1 MGFSVNA
8 SFGAPDS
15 GFITPV
21 FGAFAIA
28 LALVAVASAQL
39 ARTDEI
45 ASRRQWERTQELYA
59 AEGAAT
65 IAAWR
70 VLHEPDAPTLEW
82 IEPLGDRR
90 FEVRAEPE
98 FRKLSLAE
106 IGGRRGRER
115 LRALLGATEAE
126 RLGQALAA
134 VVGQGAPNA
143 SLSRS
148 AMRDLSTVPAW
159 RACGLGL
166 VSVHSRLTDL
176 GLTPRRTPEKHG
188 LNMRAG
194 EVWRIAV
201 SNGDRLVLDRLIRFT
216 GRTDNPLA
224 IIDQIETGA
233 PPGACV
239 TPLQSDRPS

>member
-1 MGFSVNA
+1 MGFSISA

-28 LALVAVASAQL
+28 LALVAVAGAQL

-59 AEGAAT
+59 AEGVAT

-70 VLHEPDAPTLEW
+70 VLHEPNAPTLEW
-82 IEPLGDRR
+82 VEPLGDRR
-90 FEVRAEPE
+90 FAVRAEPE

-106 IGGRRGRER
+106 VAGRGGRDR
-115 LRALLGATEAE
+115 LRALLGAAEAG
-126 RLGQALAA
+126 RLGEALRAA
-134 VVGQGAPNA
+134 IGQGPNA
-143 SLSRS
+143 SLSRY
-148 AMRDLSTVPAW
+148 AMRDLSAAPAW

-166 VSVHSRLTDL
+166 VSAHSRLTDL
-176 GLTPRRTPEKHG
+176 GLAPRRAPEKHE

-201 SNGDRLVLDRLIRFT
+201 SNGDHLVLDRLVRFT
-216 GRTDNPLA
+216 GRTDEPLA
-224 IIDQIETGA
+224 IIDQIETGP

-239 TPLQSDRPS
+239 TPLQSDHLS

>member
-1 MGFSVNA
+1 MGFSINA

-21 FGAFAIA
+21 FGAFAIT
-28 LALVAVASAQL
+28 LALVAVAGAQL

-59 AEGAAT
+59 AEGVAT

-70 VLHEPDAPTLEW
+70 VLHEPETPTLEW
-82 IEPLGDRR
+82 VEPLGDRR

-106 IGGRRGRER
+106 VGGRRGRER
-115 LRALLGATEAE
+115 LRSLLGAADAD
-126 RLGQALAA
+126 RLAGALAVA
-134 VVGQGAPNA
+134 LGQGAPNA
-143 SLSRS
+143 GLSRH
-148 AMRDLSTVPAW
+148 AIHDLSDAPAW

-166 VSVHSRLTDL
+166 VSAHSRLTDL
-176 GLTPRRTPEKHG
+176 GLAPPRAPG
-188 LNMRAG
+188 GDVLNTRAG

-201 SNGDRLVLDRLIRFT
+201 SSGDRLILDRLVRFT
-216 GRTDNPLA
+216 GRTGEPLA
-224 IIDQIETGA
+224 IIDQIETGL

-239 TPLQSDRPS
+239 TPLQSDHRS